1 MAVLGHQ
8 ELRAAVIKASANNS
22 TLAVFFHAAIAEQV
36 GLGPTDE
43 KTLFLLRGL
52 GPLTAGEIA
61 QHTGLTTAS
70 VTNLIDRLERK
81 GFVQRVRDASD
92 RRRVI
97 VQPNDARLAELD
109 QVFSQAV
116 GTFDSVL
123 DSYDDTQLATIA
135 DFLDRATEYSRNVI
149 ATLQHERRES
159 RSD

>member
-1 MAVLGHQ
+1 MATLNHD
-8 ELRAAVIKASANNS
+8 ELRAAVIRASANNS

-43 KTLFLLRGL
+43 KTLFLLRGI
-52 GPLTAGEIA
+52 GSLTAGEIA

-81 GFVQRVRDASD
+81 GFVQRVRDTSD

-97 VQPNDARLAELD
+97 VQPNEVRLAELD
-109 QVFSQAV
+109 QVFSRAV

-123 DSYDDTQLATIA
+123 DSYDDAQLATIA
-135 DFLDRATEYSRNVI
+135 DFLDRATAYSRNVI
-149 ATLQHERRES
+149 AALQQKRAES
-159 RSD
+159 QSD